1 MRFLDVREVG
11 ALLGLSV
18 STVWKLVGEGVLP
31 APSRVVPGAPRWWLD
46 DIVAAAKAAQ
56 ARPTLRRPGR
66 PRKFRPAAPTAEAER
81 IPAARAAADAEK
93 FR

>member
-1 MRFLDVREVG
+1 MSRFLDVKEV
-11 ALLGLSV
+11 ADLLGIAV

-66 PRKFRPAAPTAEAER
+66 PWKLGAAPPAA
-81 IPAARAAADAEK
+81 
-93 FR
+93 